1 MYNEKSKFL
10 QYVYMKNS
18 FSIEVAD
25 MRECLE
31 EKNRLEQETHALL
44 VERNQQW
51 EVCLSIV
58 C

>member
-1 MYNEKSKFL
+1 MHTYIMLNF
-10 QYVYMKNS
+10 

-31 EKNRLEQETHALL
+31 EKNHLEQETHALL

-51 EVCLSIV
+51 EVCLLIV
-58 C
+58 